1 MRCSCTVT
9 LELQTNTHLEQFQV
23 LMNSEQRK
31 NVRLALFPDF
41 DGRVVFQNETK
52 SDALNIAR
60 NINSSL
66 CSF

>member
-1 MRCSCTVT
+1 M

-31 NVRLALFPDF
+31 MYGLLCLLNF
-41 DGRVVFQNETK
+41 VVFQNEIKLDT
-52 SDALNIAR
+52 LNIAC